1 MSGSRPA
8 TTSHGARA
16 PRAREGRP
24 TPPRPALRRPSPA
37 DRLAVERM
45 SFGPGVTGPTALALF
60 YLIGGLLTLLALV
73 APGWNGIDGT
83 RVLLVGLGAVASGLL
98 VLAIRAHLSDASCHV
113 LVALWSVLIAAAMVA
128 GGGGSPTS
136 AFSSYY
142 FFVAVYCALFFA
154 PRGATA
160 QMTWAGTTHVVAL
173 TLVGGGDVVAPT
185 VVLFGGISATAL
197 VVGALVR
204 QVRTA
209 AATDPLTRLP
219 NRRSFDEHLDMALAR
234 AERNGAPV
242 SVLAL
247 DLDGFKQVNDVQ
259 GHAAGDRLLVEA
271 GRAWSKV
278 LRTGDLLA
286 RSGGD
291 EFVVLLP
298 DSAEPTAR
306 GVAGRLEERTPAPLG
321 VSVGVAV
328 SRPGESASRLLRRA
342 DAELYRHKES
352 RR

>member
-1 MSGSRPA
+1 MTGSSPA
-8 TTSHGARA
+8 TSSQQARV
-16 PRAREGRP
+16 PRARED
-24 TPPRPALRRPSPA
+24 RPAPLRPAVRRPSPA

-45 SFGPGVTGPTALALF
+45 TFGPGVTGPTALALF
-60 YLIGGLLTLLALV
+60 YLIGGLLTLLSLA
-73 APGWNGIDGT
+73 APGWHGIDGS
-83 RVLLVGLGAVASGLL
+83 RVLAVGLAAAASGVL
-98 VLAIRAHLSDASCHV
+98 VLGIRSHLSDTSCHV
-113 LVALWSVLIAAAMVA
+113 LVGLGSVLIAAAMVA
-128 GGGGSPTS
+128 GGGGSPTA
-136 AFSSYY
+136 AFSSYF
-142 FFVAVYCALFFA
+142 FFVAVYSALFFA
-154 PRGATA
+154 PRAATA
-160 QMTWAGTTHVVAL
+160 QIAWAGAAHVVAL
-173 TLVGGGDVVAPT
+173 MLVDGDVVAPT

-234 AERNGAPV
+234 AERSGSQL

-247 DLDGFKQVNDVQ
+247 DLDGFKQVNDVE

-271 GRAWSKV
+271 GRSWSKA
-278 LRTGDLLA
+278 LRSGDLLA

-298 DSAEPTAR
+298 DADEPTAR
-306 GVAGRLEERTPAPLG
+306 RVAGRLEGRTPAPLG

-342 DAELYRHKES
+342 DAELYKHKES